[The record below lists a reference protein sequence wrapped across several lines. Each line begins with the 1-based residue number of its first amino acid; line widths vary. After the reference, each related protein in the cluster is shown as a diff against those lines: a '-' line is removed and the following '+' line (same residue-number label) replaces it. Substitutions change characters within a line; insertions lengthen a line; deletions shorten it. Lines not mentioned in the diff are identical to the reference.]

1 PVAAQPHHALIES
14 PSRKCDDR
22 KKPVHWCRQTG
33 TQEYDVNL
41 YQEAHFALWEQ
52 AIATQAQN

>member
-1 PVAAQPHHALIES
+1 
-14 PSRKCDDR
+14 
-22 KKPVHWCRQTG
+22 VHWCRQTG